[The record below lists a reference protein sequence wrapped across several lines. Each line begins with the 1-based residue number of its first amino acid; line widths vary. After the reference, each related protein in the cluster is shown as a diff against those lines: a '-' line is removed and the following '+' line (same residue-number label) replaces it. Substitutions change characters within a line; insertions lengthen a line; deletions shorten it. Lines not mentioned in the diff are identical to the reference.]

1 MRARRSVVREFVLQE
16 RVRVTALCLVE
27 TKIDALSGPMATEL
41 MGAGF
46 DYVSLPSVGASG
58 GIVIAWCRDEWIVT
72 DPARRSHSVTVTIAP
87 SSSPAERWTLSAVY
101 GPVLE
106 ELKPGFLNELRD
118 VRAHA
123 TGPVLI
129 CGDFNQIYRAADKN
143 NARPASPA
151 LNATVSEAARRSAA
165 TGAIS
170 TR

>member
-1 MRARRSVVREFVLQE
+1 MRARRSVVREFVRQE
-16 RVRVTALCLVE
+16 RVTALCLVE

-41 MGAGF
+41 LGAGF

-58 GIVIAWCRDEWIVT
+58 GIVIAWCRDEWVAT

-106 ELKPGFLNELRD
+106 ELKPGFLNELQD

-143 NARPASPA
+143 NARLHLRSMRRFQR
-151 LNATVSEAARRSAA
+151 LAARRSAA